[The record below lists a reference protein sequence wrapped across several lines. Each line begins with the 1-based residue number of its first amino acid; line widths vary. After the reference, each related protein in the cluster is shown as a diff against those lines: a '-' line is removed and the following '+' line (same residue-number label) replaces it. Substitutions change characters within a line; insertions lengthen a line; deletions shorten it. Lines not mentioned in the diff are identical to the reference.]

1 MMLGEQR
8 ELNQLGCNYFAPSFD
23 FLENHQES
31 ESEDACL
38 ASHAT
43 IPYHTMVTILTQHTA
58 RILTLTRGSILLSD
72 VAHRNTVS
80 LYKIYTVDCSCFTLE
95 V

>member
-43 IPYHTMVTILTQHTA
+43 IPYHGDHTDSA
-58 RILTLTRGSILLSD
+58 YCKDID
-72 VAHRNTVS
+72 F
-80 LYKIYTVDCSCFTLE
+80 D
-95 V
+95 